1 MYKIFRI
8 KREEGICGMGE
19 LALEIRE
26 LRFARRL
33 CKELAEVNT
42 EYIYQIRTLRGRII
56 ANY

>member
-1 MYKIFRI
+1 
-8 KREEGICGMGE
+8 MGE

-42 EYIYQIRTLRGRII
+42 EYIYQIRTLRGRIALEPAYKHI
-56 ANY
+56 GVEYK

>member
-1 MYKIFRI
+1 
-8 KREEGICGMGE
+8 MGE

>member
-1 MYKIFRI
+1 
-8 KREEGICGMGE
+8 MGE

-33 CKELAEVNT
+33 CKELAAVNA

>member
-1 MYKIFRI
+1 MYNIFRI
-8 KREEGICGMGE
+8 KREEGIYGMGE